1 MFEEEKNRPSTSLLI
16 GGGIVFVLVL
26 IVLFFTVARQPNLIA
41 APQTFKP
48 YAAPDSS
55 FACLAPTGWER
66 RESSAQGIQS
76 QVIFRKGNAK
86 IAIVSDLQGSLMG
99 DMARA
104 AEAQTQSMMD
114 QLPPGV
120 RARLA
125 ASSPAATRPAVEQVH
140 LQSQKA
146 LAMRFDTYQEM
157 PMQTL
162 RSSLGEARCSEWT
175 AKQEGF
181 LSGGKFHGYRVTIL
195 TNERRV
201 TYVSQCP
208 EESWKAL
215 RPAFGRILASLA
227 SVPTS

>member
-1 MFEEEKNRPSTSLLI
+1 MFETEKNRPNTNFLI

-26 IVLFFTVARQPNLIA
+26 VVLFFTVASQPDSIS

-48 YAAPDSS
+48 YAAPDNS

-66 RESSAQGIQS
+66 RESSAQGIER
-76 QVIFRKGNAK
+76 QVIFRKGEAK
-86 IAIVSDLQGSLMG
+86 IAIASDLQGSLMG

-104 AEAQTQSMMD
+104 TDAQTQAMMD
-114 QLPPGV
+114 QLPPEV
-120 RARLA
+120 RASLA
-125 ASSPAATRPAVEQVH
+125 ASSPTASRPAIEQVH

-146 LAMRFDTYQEM
+146 LAMRFDSYREM

-181 LSGGKFHGYRVTIL
+181 LSGGTFHGYRVTIL

-201 TYVSQCP
+201 TYISQCP
-208 EESWKAL
+208 EASWKAL

-227 SVPTS
+227 SVSTS

>member
-1 MFEEEKNRPSTSLLI
+1 MFEEEKNRPNTSLLI
-16 GGGIVFVLVL
+16 GGGIVTVLVL
-26 IVLFFTVARQPNLIA
+26 VVLFFTVASRPDSIA

-48 YAAPDSS
+48 YAAPDNS

-66 RESSAQGIQS
+66 RESSAQGIQG
-76 QVIFRKGNAK
+76 QVIFRKGDAK
-86 IAIVSDLQGSLMG
+86 IAIASDLQGSLMG

-104 AEAQTQSMMD
+104 ADAQTQAVMD
-114 QLPPGV
+114 QLPPEM

-125 ASSPAATRPAVEQVH
+125 ASSPNASRPAVEQVH

-146 LAMRFDTYQEM
+146 LAMRFDEYREM
-157 PMQTL
+157 PMQAI
-162 RSSLGEARCSEWT
+162 RSPLGEARCSEWT

-201 TYVSQCP
+201 TYICQCP
-208 EESWKAL
+208 EASWKAL
-215 RPAFGRILASLA
+215 RPAFGRVLASLA
-227 SVPTS
+227 SAQTS